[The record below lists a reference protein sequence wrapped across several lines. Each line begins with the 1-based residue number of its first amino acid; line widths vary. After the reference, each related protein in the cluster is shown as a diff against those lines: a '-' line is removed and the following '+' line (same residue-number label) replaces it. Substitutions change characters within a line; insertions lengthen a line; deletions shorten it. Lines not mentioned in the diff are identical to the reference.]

1 MRKIAVISADLVNSS
16 KYEELGLVSSINTL
30 EEPEG
35 QYLSL
40 SPKNILTSRGDSFQ
54 IMMEDWENAFL
65 KTIFLKAYFKKQT
78 LQLKGQ
84 SQKKNL
90 DVRISLAV
98 GLVDK
103 IPEDIGKTMEEPFV
117 ISGRALDKMK
127 EKAQSIIINTNNQ
140 DFNRE
145 LELECA
151 MLQYILDGWT
161 IAQAEVIYYLVQG
174 LKQTEIAEKLGLTQP
189 SVSNRIQ
196 LANWTL
202 IEKMNKR
209 YKEIMSKI

>member
-1 MRKIAVISADLVNSS
+1 MEKIAVISADLVNSS
-16 KYEELGLVSSINTL
+16 KYEEQGIVSSINTL

-54 IMMEDWENAFL
+54 MMMPEWEDAFM
-65 KTIFLKAYFKKQT
+65 KAIFLKAYFKMQR
-78 LQLKGQ
+78 LRLKGELA
-84 SQKKNL
+84 KKNL

-98 GLVDK
+98 GAVDE
-103 IPEDIGKTMEEPFV
+103 IPDDIGKTMGEPFV
-117 ISGRALDKMK
+117 LSGRALDKMK
-127 EKAQSIIINTNNQ
+127 EKAQSIIINTSNS
-140 DFNRE
+140 DFNSE

-151 MLQYILDGWT
+151 FIQYIIDGWT
-161 IAQAEVIYYLVQG
+161 VAQAEVIYYLVQG

-196 LANWTL
+196 LSNWTL

-209 YKEIMSKI
+209 YKEITSKI

>member
-1 MRKIAVISADLVNSS
+1 MKKIAVISADLVNSS
-16 KYEELGLVSSINTL
+16 KYEELGIVSSINTL

-35 QYLSL
+35 KYLSL

-54 IMMEDWENAFL
+54 VMMEDWENAFM

-78 LQLKGQ
+78 LSLKGK

-90 DVRISLAV
+90 DARMSLAV
-98 GLVDK
+98 GVVDK
-103 IPEDIGKTMEEPFV
+103 IPADIGKTMEEPFV

-127 EKAQSIIINTNNQ
+127 EKGQSIIIKTPNN
-140 DFNRE
+140 DFNDE
-145 LELECA
+145 LEVECA
-151 MLQYILDGWT
+151 LLQYILDGWT

-174 LKQTEIAEKLGLTQP
+174 LKQTEIADKLGLTQP

-196 LANWTL
+196 LSNWTL
-202 IEKMNKR
+202 IEKMDKR

>member
-40 SPKNILTSRGDSFQ
+40 SPKNILASRGDSFQ
-54 IMMEDWENAFL
+54 IMMEDWENAFM

-98 GLVDK
+98 GLVNE

-127 EKAQSIIINTNNQ
+127 EKAQSIIINTTNS
-140 DFNRE
+140 DFNSE

-196 LANWTL
+196 LSNWTL

>member
-1 MRKIAVISADLVNSS
+1 MKKIAVISADLVNSS
-16 KYEELGLVSSINTL
+16 KYEELELVSSINTL

-40 SPKNILTSRGDSFQ
+40 SPKDILTSRGDSFQ
-54 IMMEDWENAFL
+54 VMMEDWENAFM
-65 KTIFLKAYFKKQT
+65 KSIFLKAHFKKQT
-78 LQLKGQ
+78 LNLKGQ
-84 SQKKNL
+84 LQKKNL

-98 GLVDK
+98 GSVNKVPD
-103 IPEDIGKTMEEPFV
+103 DIGKTMEEPFV

-127 EKAQSIIINTNNQ
+127 LKTQSIIISTPNN
-140 DFNRE
+140 DFNNE
-145 LELECA
+145 LEMECA
-151 MLQYILDGWT
+151 LLQHILDGWT
-161 IAQAEVIYYLVQG
+161 VAQAEVIYYLVQG

-196 LANWTL
+196 LSNWTL

-209 YKEIMSKI
+209 YKEIMNKI